1 MNNPINDIP
10 VYTPPLAPP
19 STGGL
24 ADLFRFWL
32 QGQINAAV
40 AGHASRIERLEER
53 LQTQDAAIKA
63 LAKHVQAMLVPQTMC
78 ADDLLEKLRNAEEW
92 LEVLT
97 GDVLN
102 SSAFTEAVNETVFDR
117 TFDEKIK
124 DCINDLRFEVTV
136 R

>member
-1 MNNPINDIP
+1 MS
-10 VYTPPLAPP
+10 TP
-19 STGGL
+19 S
-24 ADLFRFWL
+24 LFDAFEVWL
-32 QGQINAAV
+32 QGQINTAV

-53 LQTQDAAIKA
+53 LQTQDGYTKHLEETIDK
-63 LAKHVQAMLVPQTMC
+63 LAKRVQAMLVPQTMD
-78 ADDLLEKLRNAEEW
+78 ADTLLEKLRNAEEW